1 VPRDHAEFA
10 KMNTL
15 GSTMTTAHLAEVTRE
30 TPRTRR
36 LRLAVA
42 GPPFV
47 FRAGQ
52 AAFVGVQG
60 SGVRA
65 AYSIA
70 SSPALAREGAME
82 LLVAADSAFGQA
94 GLDPADVVGARLDL
108 DGPVGE
114 FGVPDAAAAAP
125 LLLVAG
131 GTGIAPIR
139 SVILDRLDLPRPPLM
154 TLVYSARTP
163 DEFAFVDELLALLG
177 RGVLDVHMT
186 VTRDDTPATMATRA
200 GRVNDA
206 LLKAALPGPDAWCLV
221 CGPAGFVH
229 SATISLSGIGVAAE
243 RIVLER

>member
-1 VPRDHAEFA
+1 
-10 KMNTL
+10 
-15 GSTMTTAHLAEVTRE
+15 MTTAHLADVTVE

-36 LRLAVA
+36 LRLAIE
-42 GPPFV
+42 GPAFA

-60 SGVRA
+60 SGIRA

-70 SSPALAREGAME
+70 SSPAQARDGVLE

-94 GLDPADVVGARLDL
+94 GLDPAAVVGVRLDL

-114 FGVPDAAAAAP
+114 FGVPEAAATAP

-139 SVILDRLDLPRPPLM
+139 SVILDRLDLERPPVM

-163 DEFAFVDELLALLG
+163 DEFAFGDELLALLG

-186 VTRDDTPATMATRA
+186 VTRDDAPATVSTRA

-206 LLKAALPGPDAWCLV
+206 LLQAALPSPDAWCLV
-221 CGPAGFVH
+221 CGPAGFVL
-229 SATISLSGIGVAAE
+229 SATASLSGIGVPAE
-243 RIVLER
+243 RIVTER